1 MRGPRL
7 HKSIA
12 FVAVAAIVLVL
23 DRLGKRA
30 AVSELEVGAR
40 IPLVGELLSF
50 ARIETTEVALGLF
63 RDWGERGPHVAFA
76 VLSIFCVLLVLLF
89 YRGLAR
95 GEHGSAAALGAILAG
110 VLSNA
115 WDRYESGVG
124 LAFLHLGA
132 PDAAHL
138 PDFSLAELAILL
150 GVVTLIV
157 ELLAHEMAARVQERP
172 PRTR

>member
-1 MRGPRL
+1 MRP
-7 HKSIA
+7 HKSVS
-12 FVAVAAIVLVL
+12 FLLVAAVVLLL

-30 AVSELEVGAR
+30 AVSDLEVGAR
-40 IPLVGELLSF
+40 TPLIGDLLSF
-50 ARIETTEVALGLF
+50 ARIETSDVALGLF
-63 RDWGERGPHVAFA
+63 RGWGEGGPEIAFA
-76 VLSIFCVLLVLLF
+76 VLSAFCIVLVLLF

-110 VLSNA
+110 VSSNA
-115 WDRYESGVG
+115 YDRYESGVG

-172 PRTR
+172 PRAR